1 MPPADKLCHTAN
13 SSPVIPIPTP
23 ATPDHSMS
31 PLKFRTNTCTPAAGA
46 TRMAIDRIEPT
57 AGIATTML
65 AHNNPSVIPSMTA
78 NHQREFR
85 TATRNAT
92 GSK

>member
-1 MPPADKLCHTAN
+1 MPPADKLCHTAS
-13 SSPVIPIPTP
+13 SSPVIPMPTP

-31 PLKFRTNTCTPAAGA
+31 PAKFRANTCTPAAGA
-46 TRMAIDRIEPT
+46 TRMAIDKIEPT

-65 AHNNPSVIPSMTA
+65 AHNKPSVIPSIRA
-78 NHQREFR
+78 SHQREFR
-85 TATRNAT
+85 TATRNAM